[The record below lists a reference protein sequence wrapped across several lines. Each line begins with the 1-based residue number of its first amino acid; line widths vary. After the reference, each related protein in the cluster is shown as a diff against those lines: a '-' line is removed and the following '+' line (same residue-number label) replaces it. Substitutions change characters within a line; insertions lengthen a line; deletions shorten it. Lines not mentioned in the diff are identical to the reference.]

1 MVMVVGGTEV
11 NPDSPAEQDKIAQLL
26 KQMIFKRGSKMVQ
39 KLAEVRNWEIGE
51 AKKGIKDFGVKFEN

>member
-1 MVMVVGGTEV
+1 VFSWFMRILLMVMVVGGMEV

-39 KLAEVRNWEIGE
+39 KLAEVRN
-51 AKKGIKDFGVKFEN
+51 